1 MYCVNT
7 LKKECISVCVL
18 CMVHIGYTIQ
28 NLHKKSG
35 YQCMLELKDNIISS
49 LLGLNVNVE
58 EVKELKAS
66 PDCQKIKIKIIEN
79 NIEMVFLYDL
89 KLINKF
95 KLMKAKFSGM
105 TKRWSI
111 SLDIID
117 LDDFKEI
124 MQKSG
129 FEIENVNEFPA
140 VKIKPLKVIFKRYIH
155 LNEVQIEAPYNKKV
169 NFINI

>member
-1 MYCVNT
+1 
-7 LKKECISVCVL
+7 
-18 CMVHIGYTIQ
+18 
-28 NLHKKSG
+28 
-35 YQCMLELKDNIISS
+35 
-49 LLGLNVNVE
+49 
-58 EVKELKAS
+58 
-66 PDCQKIKIKIIEN
+66 
-79 NIEMVFLYDL
+79 
-89 KLINKF
+89 
-95 KLMKAKFSGM
+95 M

-111 SLDIID
+111 SLDLID